1 MKGRKFL
8 MKLQR
13 EKLIEIVQKRA
24 NMIVSFYIILNSY
37 LILYVGDIASIKYML
52 AY

>member
-1 MKGRKFL
+1 MKGHKFL

-24 NMIVSFYIILNSY
+24 NMIVSFYIILNSC